1 MNVDQI
7 TKELLQEQKDNE
19 KAKYRI
25 IGITLET
32 RPDFINEKELW
43 QMRELGCTRVE
54 LGVQAIDDKILKINK
69 RGHGI
74 AETVAATKLLKNFG
88 FKVTYHFMPGL
99 PGSTSKKDFQMYK
112 QLFSDEVFK
121 PDQIKF
127 YPTVVTKGSLLY
139 RWWKAGKYKPYAG
152 KQLESLIIKCK
163 EITPVYVRIIRLIRD
178 IPAESIMAGN
188 LVTNLRQV
196 MVDKGAKCKCI
207 RCRQAREKDLRFKNL
222 DLRIKKYKA
231 SGGIEYF
238 ISYESK
244 NGKIL
249 YGFCRLRLLDDKEL
263 SSGYPELSSLSSA
276 LVRELHVYGELA
288 SIKKKG
294 PLHQAGSEASKVQHL
309 GLGKKLLKK
318 AEEIA
323 QENGFKKI
331 AIISGVGVRDYYR
344 RQGYRLENTY
354 MVKNLT

>member
-1 MNVDQI
+1 M
-7 TKELLQEQKDNE
+7 KH
-19 KAKYRI
+19 
-25 IGITLET
+25 
-32 RPDFINEKELW
+32 
-43 QMRELGCTRVE
+43 ELGIMNQ
-54 LGVQAIDDKILKINK
+54 GIKIFLQ
-69 RGHGI
+69 
-74 AETVAATKLLKNFG
+74 VAYL
-88 FKVTYHFMPGL
+88 
-99 PGSTSKKDFQMYK
+99 
-112 QLFSDEVFK
+112 
-121 PDQIKF
+121 
-127 YPTVVTKGSLLY
+127 
-139 RWWKAGKYKPYAG
+139 
-152 KQLESLIIKCK
+152 
-163 EITPVYVRIIRLIRD
+163 
-178 IPAESIMAGN
+178 
-188 LVTNLRQV
+188 
-196 MVDKGAKCKCI
+196 
-207 RCRQAREKDLRFKNL
+207 DLRFKNL

-294 PLHQAGSEASKVQHL
+294 PLRQAGSEASKVQHL